1 VKALAGHEYYKY
13 KYWAMSATRTGFQF
27 PGVTDISSGTTT
39 EGVPASSEDNIS
51 LESYFGNV
59 NYSYNDRYLAS
70 FSVRRD
76 ASSRF
81 APSIRWGTFYSAGL
95 GWVISNEDFMK
106 NINWVSNL
114 KLRASYG
121 ETGQQ
126 NLGGAQYQLYPY
138 VDWWYADGNGGYAP
152 NNLASN
158 PDLKWEKNAKFNVG
172 VDFTMFKNRLQGTVE
187 YFRNTSSDL
196 IFEEPLSPSTGN
208 ATILRN
214 IGASR
219 NSGIELQLGYNAIR
233 KRNFDW
239 RIDFNITHLKN
250 EITRLSPLLEK
261 KGGVTTGTKKLA
273 VGSDIFAFY
282 LPEYAGVDA
291 STGDALYYRNVLG
304 TDGKPTGE
312 RVLTA
317 NYNLLTADDR
327 VFFGSAI
334 PDFNGGLTN
343 SFRYKNFDLS
353 VLLTYSYGGQFYDGN
368 YSGLMHPGDY
378 GNAWS
383 TDILQRWQ
391 KPGDVTNVPRIQN
404 GVSGQQGLSSRF
416 LFDASYL
423 NVKNITLSYSI
434 PQSVATR
441 LHVSRLQ
448 VYGSV
453 DNAYLFT
460 AKKGMDPQ
468 RAFNGTSDASYPPFR
483 TVTFGLNV
491 NL

>member
-1 VKALAGHEYYKY
+1 V
-13 KYWAMSATRTGFQF
+13 
-27 PGVTDISSGTTT
+27 
-39 EGVPASSEDNIS
+39 
-51 LESYFGNV
+51 
-59 NYSYNDRYLAS
+59 
-70 FSVRRD
+70 
-76 ASSRF
+76 
-81 APSIRWGTFYSAGL
+81 
-95 GWVISNEDFMK
+95 
-106 NINWVSNL
+106 
-114 KLRASYG
+114 
-121 ETGQQ
+121 
-126 NLGGAQYQLYPY
+126 
-138 VDWWYADGNGGYAP
+138 
-152 NNLASN
+152 
-158 PDLKWEKNAKFNVG
+158 
-172 VDFTMFKNRLQGTVE
+172 LQE
-187 YFRNTSSDL
+187 
-196 IFEEPLSPSTGN
+196 I
-208 ATILRN
+208 A
-214 IGASR
+214 
-219 NSGIELQLGYNAIR
+219 GIELQLGYNAIR